1 MSPSMLKPLLITM
14 PVTHDQNIDFVAL
27 VEATNANLKSYNKIY
42 TYQDFLL
49 QNHLLGNQMLEPKKW
64 LRVWFW

>member
-1 MSPSMLKPLLITM
+1 MSPSMLEPLLITM
-14 PVTHDQNIDFVAL
+14 PVTHGQDIDFVAL
-27 VEATNANLKSYNKIY
+27 VKAINANYNHIY
-42 TYQDFLL
+42 TYQDSLL